1 MSSSEELSDINN
13 QVSNLYVC
21 MLTNLY
27 KCLSHTH
34 THTHTHTQPAAQAAM
49 SVQQLGPNHA
59 VTTFAYLLST
69 IVQRATQAVT
79 EPVVFTMVC

>member
-1 MSSSEELSDINN
+1 MYACSQI
-13 QVSNLYVC
+13 Y
-21 MLTNLY
+21 TNVY
-27 KCLSHTH
+27 HTH